1 VVFDHFQK
9 HLGTHVPR
17 SCQLNLAELGW
28 FPKELSHLD
37 HPFSEEEIQK
47 VIKEAPKEKA
57 QAQMGLLA
65 FSSLVA
71 GASSNRI

>member
-1 VVFDHFQK
+1 
-9 HLGTHVPR
+9 
-17 SCQLNLAELGW
+17 LGW

-57 QAQMGLLA
+57 QAQMGLLV